1 MPVALTAGVKI
12 YYETYGSGFPMLLLH
27 GFTGSHHTW
36 EHIIEPLQDHFF
48 LITPDLV
55 GHGLSEAPLEV
66 DKYSMDY
73 VVQSLYE
80 LLDLLNVSKYIL
92 LGYSMGGRIA
102 MRLALQDTSRVT
114 ALILESTS
122 PGIEDEDSRQERLRS
137 DQSLADMIE
146 REGVKSFVDY
156 WESLPLFH
164 TQKKLPENIR
174 LRIRA
179 ERLSHRPIGLAN
191 SLRGLSTGLDV
202 PIWNQ
207 LSSIDCPTLLVA
219 GCEDK
224 KYVEMMRRM
233 HHSMPKSSLEEVE
246 GCGHCVHLEDPDRFV
261 LIVSNFL
268 LHHGLVSK
276 GN

>member
-1 MPVALTAGVKI
+1 MSVALTAGVKI
-12 YYETYGSGFPMLLLH
+12 YYETYGRGFPMLLLH

-36 EHIIEPLQDHFF
+36 ERIVRPLQDDFF
-48 LITPDLV
+48 LITPDLI
-55 GHGLSEAPLEV
+55 GHGLSEVPLEI

-73 VVQSLYE
+73 MVQCLCE

-102 MRLALQDTSRVT
+102 MRLALHDTSRVT

-122 PGIEDEDSRQERLRS
+122 PGIEDETSRQERLRS
-137 DQSLADMIE
+137 DQFLADMIE
-146 REGVKSFVDY
+146 REGVRSFVDY
-156 WESLPLFH
+156 WESLPLFQ
-164 TQKKLPENIR
+164 TQKKLPENVR

-179 ERLSHRPIGLAN
+179 ERLSHTPLGLAN
-191 SLRGLSTGLDV
+191 SLRGLSAGLDA
-202 PIWNQ
+202 PIWDQ
-207 LSSIDCPTLLVA
+207 LSSMDCPTLLVA

-233 HHSMPKSSLEEVE
+233 HQCMPKSSLEEVE
-246 GCGHCVHLEDPDRFV
+246 GCGHCVHLEAPDRFA

-268 LHHGLVSK
+268 LHHGLISK